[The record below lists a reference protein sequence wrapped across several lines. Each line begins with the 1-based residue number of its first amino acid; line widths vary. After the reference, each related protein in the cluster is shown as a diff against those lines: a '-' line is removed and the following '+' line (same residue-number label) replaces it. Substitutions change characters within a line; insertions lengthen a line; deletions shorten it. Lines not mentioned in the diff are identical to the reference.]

1 MPIKHDED
9 KVIRPGVTRHLTS
22 EQLAEVIKC
31 KKDIIYFAEKYY
43 KVVSNEKG
51 EHVIQLRDFQK
62 RLLLHFTGNRHVV
75 VMSGR
80 QSGKTTCSCI
90 YLLWMALFNEHCPI
104 AVLANKQ
111 KNAIEII
118 DDIKK
123 AYEGCPSFMKPGP
136 IVYNATMI
144 EFENGSKIFGAA
156 TSENALR
163 GFSAKILF
171 CDEFA
176 FVPKNI
182 AEKFWKSN
190 FPIIGNSGKV
200 ILVSTPNGASG
211 LYYDIWQSAN
221 KKDGNYPFAPFKVD
235 WWEVPGR
242 DEKFKQDMI
251 ASLGMVGWK
260 QEYECSFEGSSKTL
274 INGESLERLAKMMR
288 DPIKKE
294 SEFFYIWAEPKRGRV
309 YIAGLDVGTGSGS
322 DNSVIAIFD
331 VTNYYSDGFY
341 DLVAL
346 YKRNDINVFDF
357 AAVVD
362 TVAKRYNY
370 AACICENNGTGL
382 GGILLN
388 ELYMEK
394 GYENVF
400 YDYDNQTLGV
410 NANSQT
416 KPMATTSLKEDIEA
430 NVCRTYSS
438 TLLVELRIYEEK
450 NSSPGKFSAKRGDGN
465 RDDQVSASY
474 WAAFM
479 LRSKWWD
486 DNKNDFYNKVIPQQA
501 NRSEEVQA
509 EQELEDFK
517 RIFSDGGTKTPEQE
531 MQDFER
537 EMQEGF

>member
-1 MPIKHDED
+1 MPIKHDENR
-9 KVIRPGVTRHLTS
+9 VIKPQQTRYLTAEHLV
-22 EQLAEVIKC
+22 EIAKC
-31 KKDIIYFAEKYY
+31 KKDIKYFAQKYY
-43 KVVSNEKG
+43 KVVSNELG
-51 EHVIQLRDFQK
+51 EHVISLRDFQK
-62 RLLLHFTGNRHVV
+62 RLLDHFTKNRHVI

-111 KNAIEII
+111 KNAVEII

-123 AYEGCPSFMKPGP
+123 AYEAVPAFMKQG
-136 IVYNATMI
+136 VLQYNATMI

-182 AEKFWKSN
+182 ADKFWKSN

-200 ILVSTPNGASG
+200 ILVSTPNGAAG

-242 DEKFKQDMI
+242 DDKFKQDMI
-251 ASLGMVGWK
+251 ASLGIVGWK

-274 INGESLERLAKMMR
+274 INGETLERLAKTVR
-288 DPIKKE
+288 DPIKQE
-294 SEFFYIWAEPKRGRV
+294 SPHLSIWAHPQVGRV
-309 YIAGLDVGTGSGS
+309 YVAGLDVGSGSGS
-322 DNSVIAIFD
+322 DNSVVAIYD
-331 VTNYYSDGFY
+331 VTNFYSDGY
-341 DLVAL
+341 YELVAMF
-346 YKRNDINVFDF
+346 KRNDINVFDF
-357 AAVVD
+357 A
-362 TVAKRYNY
+362 TVAELLSKRYNN
-370 AACICENNGTGL
+370 AAVICENNGTGL

-394 GYENVF
+394 GYENVY

-416 KPMATTSLKEDIEA
+416 KPMATTSLKEDMES
-430 NVCRTYSS
+430 NVCRTYSK
-438 TLLVELRIYEEK
+438 TLLTELRIYEEGNK
-450 NSSPGKFSAKRGDGN
+450 PGKFSAKRGSGN
-465 RDDQVSASY
+465 LDDQVAASY
-474 WAAFM
+474 WVAFI
-479 LRSKWWD
+479 LRSRWWD
-486 DNKNDFYNKVIPQQA
+486 DNKNDFYNRVIQSHSI
-501 NRSEEVQA
+501 RDEEVVA
-509 EQELEDFK
+509 EQELDTFNSLFNSK
-517 RIFSDGGTKTPEQE
+517 DQTSPEQ
-531 MQDFER
+531 DFANFER
-537 EMQEGF
+537 EMSEDP

>member
-1 MPIKHDED
+1 MPIKYDD
-9 KVIRPGVTRHLTS
+9 NRLIRPNLTRQLTS
-22 EQLAEVIKC
+22 DQLIEILKC
-31 KKDIIYFAEKYY
+31 KRDIKYFAQHYY

-51 EHVIQLRDFQK
+51 EHVIQLREFQM
-62 RLLLHFTGNRHVV
+62 RLLDHYVSNKHVI

-123 AYEGCPSFMKPGP
+123 AYEGVPSFMKPGTLQ
-136 IVYNATMI
+136 YNSTMV

-182 AEKFWKSN
+182 ADKFWKSN
-190 FPIIGNSGKV
+190 FPIIGNSGKI

-221 KKDGNYPFAPFKVD
+221 KVDGNYPFSPFKVD

-242 DEKFKQDMI
+242 DEKFKRDTI
-251 ASLGMVGWK
+251 ASLGIVGWK

-274 INGESLERLAKMMR
+274 LNGEALERLTKTVR
-288 DPIKKE
+288 DPKKKE
-294 SEFFYIWAEPKRGRV
+294 SEHFFIWEDAKRGRV
-309 YIAGLDVGTGSGS
+309 YAIGVDVSSGAGS
-322 DNSVIAIFD
+322 DNSVVAVFD
-331 VTNYYSDGFY
+331 VTNYYTDNY
-341 DLVAL
+341 YELVAL

-357 AAVVD
+357 TSVVQ
-362 TVAKRYNY
+362 TIAKRYNY
-370 AACICENNGTGL
+370 AAVICENNGTGL
-382 GGILLN
+382 GGILLQH
-388 ELYMEK
+388 LYMEL
-394 GYENVF
+394 GYENIY

-410 NANSQT
+410 NANAQT
-416 KPMATTSLKEDIEA
+416 KPMATSNFKDDIED
-430 NVCRTYSS
+430 NICRPYAQS
-438 TLLVELRIYEEK
+438 LLVELRIYEEGNK
-450 NSSPGKFSAKRGDGN
+450 PGKFSAKRGNGN
-465 RDDQVSASY
+465 FDDQVSASY
-474 WAAFM
+474 WVSFL
-479 LRSKWWD
+479 LRSRWWD
-486 DNKNDFYNKVIPQQA
+486 DNKNDFYSKIIPQQTV
-501 NRSEEVQA
+501 REEEKVDEEA
-509 EQELEDFK
+509 LDNFK
-517 RIFSDGGTKTPEQE
+517 NLFGDLGHISTKQE
-531 MQDFER
+531 MEDFER
-537 EMQEGF
+537 EMMEGN